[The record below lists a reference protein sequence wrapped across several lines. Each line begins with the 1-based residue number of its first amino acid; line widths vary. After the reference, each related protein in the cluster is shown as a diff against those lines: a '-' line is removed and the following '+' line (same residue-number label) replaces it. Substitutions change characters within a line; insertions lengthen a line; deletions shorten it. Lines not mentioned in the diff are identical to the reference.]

1 MLEGTIKYYE
11 NGKEYEILARAV
23 DGLSLQ
29 MSLTANDL
37 ATVEMFDELEN
48 SSGSY
53 YRNFQVNE
61 STVKT
66 QIPNKRFSTVLGA
79 LIKYAKTH
87 QYTIYREVFMN
98 VGSEFMPDAIATYNI
113 PEIGVVKTN
122 MGMLYYLD
130 IKNEFVEV
138 HMEDVFCD
146 EVNFGAFDAPSYN
159 VKMCKESLGFDLK
172 VEEDMNVDENEGL
185 LYQTL
190 EEIIVNNPEKDFL
203 WLRNMDFH
211 IVTDDTVDEVCEM
224 FMNSDKPIAM
234 DTETTGLTITFKSR
248 VGEHDV
254 CVGVILSNDKRQS
267 YYFPL
272 QHKKIDNLCGGDHFY
287 FMEKYMKPILEN
299 KQIICHNGA
308 YDWKV
313 CYIYD
318 INTNIVFDTMIAFQ
332 CTYRYK
338 IQGFEVGL
346 KPLTKQLFNRDSLE
360 LSDLT
365 KSSKWGSSQIKF
377 WDLPAELVKYYA
389 CADATNTLEL
399 YEYIMKTGMLKEFGA
414 EKIFEIEVIFSKCVS
429 YQEFWGHRV
438 NTDELPEMISDID
451 KILARTYAEMV
462 DIVGH
467 EFNPNSPKQMI
478 QIFYEELGLPEQKKY
493 DKGVYKVTTDK
504 EARKKLMAFEDDNE
518 EPLYPIAKIYN
529 EYCEAQTI
537 KSNFLNTLGKK
548 KEYGKGKKKTVS
560 EYNICTDDGFL
571 FSDCGAFNTE
581 TGRVST
587 SQPNYQG
594 YNGTVKK
601 RIVPRQGFYIT
612 DNDYSS
618 IEYRVLAS
626 MSGEKALI
634 EAFKDPDLN
643 YHTYQASRIFDVPY
657 ESVSGSLRKQAKG
670 INFGLPYGMGDESLG
685 ARVFGERTK
694 ENARKASKLR
704 GKYFDGQEHVENF
717 FEEKRDRAVE
727 LGYSETF
734 FGRRRWYDK
743 TKESEAKIRRQSG
756 NAVIQGTAAD
766 LYKIGVCRLFIEVCN
781 RGWLGKVFFGA
792 FVHDAITC
800 EVHES
805 INPMLWL
812 SVVKESF
819 ELKIDGWCD
828 LYIGFGFGRDW
839 NEAHSIEIPVQL
851 QNEFVEKYKEE
862 CPFWDGD
869 VPKFCDT
876 IAEKIEE
883 YEINKVKNYIT
894 NPDSQG
900 KVIDPVVNT
909 LLASH
914 SENFLKGY
922 FKRKTDFLAEKNI
935 TSVVDMKD
943 LKKYLHDKENRLQIS
958 ELNPKQLLTY
968 KNKYLAYEYSI
979 EDLNSK
985 LSEGGLDVIDE
996 CELRE
1001 YVESNGQIYLED
1013 FRPSKD
1019 MYKHMRIFC
1028 LVENL
1033 DFDSIDIKKPEV
1045 STGGSKNDLSEE
1057 EEIHQEVENIRLARV
1072 ENFGVCVVQEESAV
1086 ILNLIPNKSFMNI
1099 IKGKLN
1105 REGKGYKVKLF
1116 SFEQNMMYETPSYL
1130 DYKLVQE
1137 VQQLYMIR

>member
-1 MLEGTIKYYE
+1 MLEGTIIYHE
-11 NGKEYEILARAV
+11 NGIDYEIDARAT

-29 MSLTANDL
+29 MNLTALD
-37 ATVEMFDELEN
+37 AKTVDMFDELEN

-66 QIPNKRFSTVLGA
+66 QIPNKTFAMRLGS

-98 VGSEFMPDAIATYNI
+98 VGSEFMPDAVATYNI
-113 PEIGVVKTN
+113 PEIGTVKTN
-122 MGMLYYLD
+122 MGMICYLD
-130 IKNEFVEV
+130 IKSEFIEIKM
-138 HMEDVFCD
+138 HDVFCE
-146 EVNFGAFDAPSYN
+146 EVSFGSFDAPSYN

-172 VEEDMNVDENEGL
+172 VEEDIDINEDEGL
-185 LYQTL
+185 LYRTL
-190 EEIIVNNPEKDFL
+190 EEIITNNPDKDFT
-203 WLRNMDFH
+203 WLREMDFH
-211 IVTDDTVDEVCEM
+211 IVTDDTVDEVCKM
-224 FMNSDKPIAM
+224 FMDSDKPIAM
-234 DTETTGLTITFKSR
+234 DTETSGLTITFKSR

-254 CVGVILSNDKRQS
+254 CVGVILSNDKKQS

-272 QHKKIDNLCGGDHFY
+272 QHKKFDNLCGGDHFY
-287 FMEKYMKPILEN
+287 FMEKYMKPILET

-308 YDWKV
+308 FDWKV

-338 IQGFEVGL
+338 IAGFEVGL
-346 KPLTKQLFNRDSLE
+346 KPLTKNLFNRDSLE
-360 LSDLT
+360 LSNLT
-365 KSSKWGSSQIKF
+365 RSSKWGSSEIKF
-377 WDLPAELVKYYA
+377 WDLPKELVKYYA

-399 YEYIMKTGMLKEFGA
+399 YEYVMKTDMLKKFGA
-414 EKIFEIEVIFSKCVS
+414 EKIFEIEVIFSKCVA

-451 KILARTYAEMV
+451 KILATTYAEMV
-462 DIVGH
+462 EIVGH
-467 EFNPNSPKQMI
+467 EFNPNSPQQVVK
-478 QIFYEELGLPEQKKY
+478 IFYEELGLPEQKKY
-493 DKGVYKVTTDK
+493 DKGVYKVTVDK
-504 EARKKLMAFEDDNE
+504 EARKKLMAMEDENE
-518 EPLYPIAKIYN
+518 EPLYPIAKLYN
-529 EYCEAQTI
+529 EYCEAKTI
-537 KSNFLNTLGKK
+537 KSNFLDTLGKK
-548 KEYGKGKKKTVS
+548 KEFGRGKNKTYS

-594 YNGTVKK
+594 YNGTIKK
-601 RIVPRQGFYIT
+601 RIIPRPGYYIT

-685 ARVFGERTK
+685 ARVFGERSK

-704 GKYFDGQEHVENF
+704 AKYFEGQEHVENF

-727 LGYSETF
+727 MGYSETY

-743 TKESEAKIRRQSG
+743 TRESENTIRRQSG

-812 SVVKESF
+812 SVVKEAF
-819 ELKIDGWCD
+819 ELDIDGWCD
-828 LYIGFGFGRDW
+828 LYIGFGFGRNW
-839 NEAHSIEIPVQL
+839 NEAHSVEIPVQL
-851 QNEFVEKYKEE
+851 QNEFVAKYSED

-876 IAEKIEE
+876 VADKIEE
-883 YEINKVKNYIT
+883 YEINKVKDYIT
-894 NPDSQG
+894 AESSQG

-914 SENFLKGY
+914 SESFLKQY
-922 FKRKTDFLAEKNI
+922 FKLKTDFLTGKNI
-935 TSVVDMKD
+935 TGIVDMAD

-958 ELNPKQLLTY
+958 ELNPKQLLSY
-968 KNKYLAYEYSI
+968 KNKYLAYEYTL
-979 EDLNSK
+979 DGLNSK
-985 LSEGGLDVIDE
+985 LSEAGLDEIDE
-996 CELRE
+996 LELKKYIE
-1001 YVESNGQIYLED
+1001 DNNGVYLEN
-1013 FRPSKD
+1013 FRPSNNLFE
-1019 MYKHMRIFC
+1019 HLQVFC

-1033 DFDSIDIKKPEV
+1033 DYSNLDIKKPEEN
-1045 STGGSKNDLSEE
+1045 SSSSSKDLTEE
-1057 EEIHQEVENIRLARV
+1057 EELHQEVENVRLARV
-1072 ENFGVCVVQEESAV
+1072 ENLGVCVVQEESSI
-1086 ILNLIPNKSFMNI
+1086 ILKLVPNKEFMNI
-1099 IKGKLN
+1099 IKSKLN

-1130 DYKLVQE
+1130 DYRMVQE
-1137 VQQLYMIR
+1137 VQQLYIIR